1 MKLIKS
7 TALNKHWL
15 NFLILLKD
23 FLAICIVYYF
33 ISWVGGLIIDI
44 TTSKHQVLK
53 VVSVYETLFGFII
66 FLALMVLIIQAGLLN
81 LNSPFDL
88 LGNLKTI
95 INRLIRKRRIV
106 VLYGLLPSLH
116 IYSIGMKS
124 FSHYSFEHFFTQ
136 YLHLFLVLMIVN
148 FFIAEGKE
156 RYLGNL
162 FYASKSNSSA
172 TLETD
177 FTPYGRKNISS
188 FDEHGTKNLETS
200 FTQGEVSL
208 NVRFLLTPIKR
219 KFVKTPEGI
228 YHFVNSRYIDALFI
242 LHKIAMFFKGIAK
255 AIKYKSPAALN
266 SVLKNEGVVMT
277 AKQRQIYALILLVLV
292 SALFNYLYIWL
303 GR

>member
-7 TALNKHWL
+7 TTLNKHWL

-23 FLAICIVYYF
+23 ILAVFLTYYF
-33 ISWVGGLIIDI
+33 ISWFGGLILASSI
-44 TTSKHQVLK
+44 SKHQVLEI
-53 VVSVYETLFGFII
+53 VGVYENLFGTLFI
-66 FLALMVLIIQAGLLN
+66 FSMTVIPVLAVFLN
-81 LNSPFDL
+81 LNNPS
-88 LGNLKTI
+88 TI
-95 INRLIRKRRIV
+95 VESFKKIGYKYISKRKLIVR
-106 VLYGLLPSLH
+106 YGLLPLLH
-116 IYSIGMKS
+116 AYSVGMKT
-124 FSHYSFEHFFTQ
+124 FSHYSLEYFFTQ
-136 YLHLFLVLMIVN
+136 YLHLILALLILN

-177 FTPYGRKNISS
+177 FTPYARKNISS

-228 YHFVNSRYIDALFI
+228 YHFVNSRYIDTLFI
-242 LHKIAMFFKGIAK
+242 LHKISMFFKGIVK
-255 AIKYKSPAALN
+255 AIKYKSPATLN
-266 SVLKNEGVVMT
+266 SVLKNEGGVMT

>member
-1 MKLIKS
+1 MKFIKS
-7 TALNKHWL
+7 TTLNKHWL

-23 FLAICIVYYF
+23 ALAICFTYYF
-33 ISWVGGLIIDI
+33 FSGFGGLILAISTPKHLVLDI
-44 TTSKHQVLK
+44 
-53 VVSVYETLFGFII
+53 VSVYEALLGTLFI
-66 FLALMVLIIQAGLLN
+66 FAMTVLPIFAVFFN
-81 LNSPFDL
+81 LNNPS
-88 LGNLKTI
+88 TI
-95 INRLIRKRRIV
+95 LESFKKIGYKYISKRRIIIS
-106 VLYGLLPSLH
+106 YGLLPLLH
-116 IYSIGMKS
+116 AYSIGMKT
-124 FSHYSFEHFFTQ
+124 FSHYSLELFCTQ
-136 YLHLFLVLMIVN
+136 YLHLILASFILN

-177 FTPYGRKNISS
+177 FTPYGRKNITSL
-188 FDEHGTKNLETS
+188 DERGCKNLETS
-200 FTQGEVSL
+200 FTQGEVNL

-228 YHFVNSRYIDALFI
+228 YHFVNSRYIDTLFI
-242 LHKIAMFFKGIAK
+242 LHKTAMFFKGIAK

-292 SALFNYLYIWL
+292 SALFNYLYIWM